1 MSHVFEIARTGRAR
15 CRACRN
21 VIPKGEWRLG
31 QKVDNPYGEGEA
43 TFYFHPICAAAK
55 LPDVLLAAL
64 ATAEE
69 GMPGTQQYRRLA
81 ELASV
86 HRRLPRLG
94 RIEVAPSGRAR
105 CRHCRKSID
114 KGSQRM
120 ALEVVDNGM
129 LDPWGYLHLGCVWEY
144 AEGDVVPLLEARGD
158 VLDDRMR
165 AALSAGKPAQM
176 D

>member
-1 MSHVFEIARTGRAR
+1 MSHVFETARTGRAR
-15 CRACRN
+15 CRACRK
-21 VIPKGEWRLG
+21 VIAKGEWRLG

-55 LPDVLLAAL
+55 IPDVLLGAL
-64 ATAEE
+64 AAAEE
-69 GMPGTQQYRRLA
+69 VVPCAQEYRRLA

-114 KGSQRM
+114 RGSRRM

-129 LDPWGYLHLGCVWEY
+129 LDSWGYLHLGCVREY
-144 AEGDVVPLLEARGD
+144 VEGDVVPLLEARGD
-158 VLDDRMR
+158 VLDERMR
-165 AALSAGKPAQM
+165 AQLRDGLQVE
-176 D
+176 